1 MRLLLCLLLSGAL
14 ALAGN
19 LTDRFNLT
27 TKRVLKDG
35 PPVFDEKFVLAD
47 AAAKPG
53 RRFTEFSGDVSG
65 RYIGALAAA
74 SRQTGERYP
83 VLDRIVTGAVKL
95 QQPDGHFGAPMS
107 TGKVLDSDM
116 ATLWGNGRMLIGLL
130 EYYDLTHRPD
140 ALAAAR
146 KLGDFYVKAG
156 PRFNSEEVRTA
167 YNGEKF
173 AVGYICWT
181 NSLEGLVE
189 LYRLT
194 KAEPYLTLAR
204 EIAARTDRHPSQH
217 SHGFLTTVRGVV
229 ALYKV
234 TGEKRYLEQ
243 AETEWQGVLDSG
255 NVLVQGAV
263 PEMFAPQI
271 KRDEGC
277 SEADWLR
284 LSLELWDLTRRP
296 KYMQQAQITLFNEI
310 SMNQF
315 HTGDFGH
322 HTLSD
327 AGLVPPFAHAW
338 WCCTFHGLR
347 ALAAVFQ
354 SVFHDQSGAL
364 LYDLPVD
371 GRGTSAGLTIR
382 ADSSLERNASVQL
395 SVLKADGKAHDLR
408 VRVPEWATDVKL
420 SLAGQPLKA
429 TVQDGYLSASRVW
442 QTGDVVTATYALR
455 TRLVKRGND
464 GRQAA
469 VFHGPWLLAVDETAS
484 PAYFDEPSNENKVEL
499 RETNGQLHL
508 EPAALEPAAATG
520 APGRFAV
527 PVARFRLKY
536 LPGGYSMQPQ
546 TALLR
551 PIAEY
556 TSGPDANVL
565 DFWLPLVPTSEGL
578 DSNYRPK

>member
-1 MRLLLCLLLSGAL
+1 MRFLLCLLLSA
-14 ALAGN
+14 ASVLAGN

-27 TKRVLKDG
+27 AKRVLKDG
-35 PPVFDEKFVLAD
+35 PPVFNEKFVLAD
-47 AAAKPG
+47 ADARPG

-74 SRQTGERYP
+74 SRQSGERYT

-130 EYYDLTHRPD
+130 EYYGLTHRAD

-146 KLGDFYVKAG
+146 KLGDFYVNSA

-189 LYRLT
+189 LYRIT
-194 KAEPYLTLAR
+194 KAQQYMALAR

-229 ALYKV
+229 ALYRV

-243 AETEWQGVLDSG
+243 AEAEWQGVIDSG
-255 NVLVQGAV
+255 NLLVQGAV

-322 HTLSD
+322 HTLSSE
-327 AGLVPPFAHAW
+327 GLIAPYAHAW

-354 SVFHDQSGAL
+354 SVFHAQDGAL
-364 LYDLPVD
+364 FYDLPVD
-371 GRGTSAGLTIR
+371 GRGATDGLTVK
-382 ADSSLERNASVQL
+382 AESSLERNASVQL
-395 SVLKADGKAHDLR
+395 SVLKADGKAHDLQ
-408 VRVPEWATDVKL
+408 VRLPEWVSGVKL
-420 SLAGQPLKA
+420 SLAGQQLKA
-429 TVQDGYLSASRVW
+429 ERLDGYLSVSRVW
-442 QTGDVVTATYALR
+442 QVGDVVTATYEMQ
-455 TRLVKRGND
+455 TRLVKRGTE
-464 GRQAA
+464 GTQAA
-469 VFHGPWLLAVDETAS
+469 VFHGPWLLAVDESAS
-484 PAYFDEPSNENKVEL
+484 PAYFDEPSSENKVEL
-499 RETNGQLHL
+499 PEKNGRLHL
-508 EPAALEPAAATG
+508 EPAAAVDAS
-520 APGRFAV
+520 GRFDV
-527 PVARFRLKY
+527 PVAHFRLKY

-556 TSGPDANVL
+556 TSGPDSNVL
-565 DFWLPLVPTSEGL
+565 NFWLPLVPKAEGL
-578 DSNYRPK
+578 DSNYK

>member
-1 MRLLLCLLLSGAL
+1 MRFLLCLLLSA
-14 ALAGN
+14 ASVLAGN

-27 TKRVLKDG
+27 AKRVLKDG

-47 AAAKPG
+47 ANAQPG

-65 RYIGALAAA
+65 RYIGALSLA
-74 SRQTGERYP
+74 SRQTGEHYP
-83 VLDRIVTGAVKL
+83 ILDRIVAGAVKL
-95 QQPDGHFGAPMS
+95 QQPDGHFGAPLS
-107 TGKVLDSDM
+107 TGQVRDSDM

-130 EYYDLTHRPD
+130 EYYDLTHD
-140 ALAAAR
+140 AAALAAAR
-146 KLGDFYVKAG
+146 KLGDFYVSAG

-189 LYRLT
+189 LYRVT
-194 KAEPYLTLAR
+194 KAEPYLALAR

-217 SHGFLTTVRGVV
+217 SHGFLTTLRGVV
-229 ALYKV
+229 ALYRV

-284 LSLELWDLTRRP
+284 LSLELWDLTRQP
-296 KYMQQAQITLFNEI
+296 KYMQQAQITLFNEMA
-310 SMNQF
+310 MNQF

-322 HTLSD
+322 HALSSE
-327 AGLVPPFAHAW
+327 GLVAPFAHAW

-371 GRGTSAGLTIR
+371 GRGASAGLTVR
-382 ADSSLERNASVQL
+382 AESSLERNASVQL
-395 SVLKADGKAHDLR
+395 SVLKADGKTHDLR
-408 VRVPEWATDVKL
+408 VRVPEWASGVKL
-420 SLAGQPLKA
+420 SLAGQPLK
-429 TVQDGYLSASRVW
+429 TQLQDGYLSVSRVW
-442 QTGDVVTATYALR
+442 QAGDVVTAVYALQ
-455 TRLVKRGND
+455 TRLVRRGND

-469 VFHGPWLLAVDETAS
+469 VFHGPWLLAVDQSAS
-484 PAYFDEPSNENKVEL
+484 PAYFDEPSSENKVEL
-499 RETNGQLHL
+499 AEKNGALRL
-508 EPAALEPAAATG
+508 EPAPATG
-520 APGRFAV
+520 VSGRFAV
-527 PVARFRLKY
+527 PVAHFRLKY
-536 LPGGYSMQPQ
+536 LPGGYPLQPQ

-556 TSGPDANVL
+556 TAGPDANVL
-565 DFWLPLVPTSEGL
+565 NFWLPLVPTAEGL
-578 DSNYRPK
+578 DSNYK

>member
-1 MRLLLCLLLSGAL
+1 MRFLLCLLLSA
-14 ALAGN
+14 AAVSAGN

-27 TKRVLKDG
+27 LKRVTRDG
-35 PPVFDEKFVLAD
+35 PPVFDEAFILAD
-47 AAAKPG
+47 ASAQPG

-65 RYIGALAAA
+65 RYIGALSLAF
-74 SRQTGERYP
+74 RQNGAGSSL
-83 VLDRIVTGAVKL
+83 LDHVVSGAIKL
-95 QQPDGHFGAPMS
+95 QQPDGHFGAPLT
-107 TGKVLDSDM
+107 TGTVRDSDM

-130 EYYDLTHRPD
+130 EYYDLTHRAD
-140 ALAAAR
+140 ALASAR
-146 KLGDFYVKAG
+146 KLGDFLVRIG

-189 LYRLT
+189 LYRVT
-194 KAEPYLTLAR
+194 RAEPYLALAR
-204 EIAARTDRHPSQH
+204 DIAARTDRHPSQH

-243 AETEWQGVLDSG
+243 AEAAWQDVLDSG

-284 LSLELWDLTRRP
+284 LSLELWDLTLQP
-296 KYMQQAQITLFNEI
+296 KYMQQAQLTLFNEM

-322 HTLSD
+322 HSLSE
-327 AGLVPPFAHAW
+327 AGYVPPFAHAW

-347 ALAAVFQ
+347 ALAAVFR
-354 SVFHDQSGAL
+354 SVFHAQAGTLS
-364 LYDLPVD
+364 YDLPVD
-371 GRGTSAGLTIR
+371 GQGEAAGLTVR
-382 ADSSLERNASVQL
+382 ADSALERTASVQL
-395 SVLKADGKAHDLR
+395 TVAKADGKPHDLR
-408 VRVPEWATDVKL
+408 VRVPQWASGVQL
-420 SLAGQPLKA
+420 SLSGQPLQ
-429 TVQDGYLSASRVW
+429 TSSQDGYQTVARIWKAGEVLRV
-442 QTGDVVTATYALR
+442 TYALQ
-455 TRLVKRGND
+455 TRLVKRGGE

-469 VFHGPWLLAVDETAS
+469 VFHGPWLLAVDQATS
-484 PAYFDEPSNENKVEL
+484 PAYFDEPSNENKVSL
-499 RETNGQLHL
+499 PETNGKLAL
-508 EPAALEPAAATG
+508 KPAVASGTAA
-520 APGRFAV
+520 RFAV
-527 PVARFRLKY
+527 PVAHFQLSY
-536 LPGGYSMQPQ
+536 LPGGYSIQPQ

-556 TSGPDANVL
+556 TAGPDQNEL

-578 DSNYRPK
+578 DSNYKPK

>member
-1 MRLLLCLLLSGAL
+1 MRFLLCLLLAATSMP
-14 ALAGN
+14 AGN
-19 LTDRFNLT
+19 LRDRFDLT
-27 TKRVLKDG
+27 ARRVLKEG
-35 PPVFDEKFVLAD
+35 PPVFDENFILAD

-65 RYIGALAAA
+65 RYIGALSLA
-74 SRQTGERYP
+74 SRQSGERYP
-83 VLDRIVTGAVKL
+83 VLDRIVTGAIKL
-95 QQPDGHFGAPMS
+95 QQPDGHFGAPLT
-107 TGKVLDSDM
+107 TGTVRDSDM

-130 EYYDLTHRPD
+130 EYYDLTRRAD
-140 ALAAAR
+140 VLAAAR
-146 KLGDFYVKAG
+146 KLGDFLVDAG
-156 PRFNSEEVRTA
+156 PRFNSEEVRAA

-189 LYRLT
+189 LYRVT
-194 KAEPYLTLAR
+194 KADAYLALAR

-229 ALYKV
+229 ALYKL

-243 AETEWQGVLDSG
+243 AEAAWQGVLDSG

-284 LSLELWDLTRRP
+284 LSLELWDLTRQP
-296 KYMQQAQITLFNEI
+296 KYMQQAQATLFNEVA
-310 SMNQF
+310 MNQF

-322 HTLSD
+322 HTLSNE
-327 AGLVPPFAHAW
+327 GLVAPFAHAW

-354 SVFHDQSGAL
+354 SVFHSQSGAL
-364 LYDLPVD
+364 FYDLPVD
-371 GRGTSAGLTIR
+371 GQGTAAGLTIR
-382 ADSSLERNASVQL
+382 AESALERNATVEL
-395 SVLKADGKAHDLR
+395 TVAKADGQAHQLQ
-408 VRVPEWATDVKL
+408 VRLPEWAVGVTL
-420 SLAGQPLKA
+420 SLAGQPLN
-429 TVQDGYLSASRVW
+429 TSLQDGYLVASRVW
-442 QTGDVVTATYALR
+442 KAGDVLTATYALH
-455 TRLVKRGND
+455 TRLVKRSGE
-464 GRQAA
+464 GRQVA
-469 VFHGPWLLAVDETAS
+469 VFHGPWLLAVDQTAS

-499 RETNGQLHL
+499 PEKDGQVQLK
-508 EPAALEPAAATG
+508 PAPIAAAS
-520 APGRFAV
+520 ARFAV
-527 PVARFRLKY
+527 PVAHFRLNY
-536 LPGGYSMQPQ
+536 LPGGYSIQPQ

-556 TSGPDANVL
+556 TDGPDQNEL
-565 DFWLPLVPTSEGL
+565 DFWLPLVPQAEGL
-578 DSNYRPK
+578 DSNYKPK

>member
-1 MRLLLCLLLSGAL
+1 MRLLLCLLLAAASL
-14 ALAGN
+14 LAGN
-19 LTDRFNLT
+19 LTERFNLT
-27 TKRVLKDG
+27 AQRVLKDG
-35 PPVFDEKFVLAD
+35 PPVFDENFILAD
-47 AAAKPG
+47 ADAKPG

-65 RYIGALAAA
+65 RYIGALSLA

-83 VLDRIVTGAVKL
+83 ILDRIVTGAIRI
-95 QQPDGHFGAPMS
+95 QQLDGHFGAPLS
-107 TGKVLDSDM
+107 TGPVRDSDM

-130 EYYDLTHRPD
+130 EYYDLTHRAD

-146 KLGDFYVKAG
+146 RLGDFLVKAG

-189 LYRLT
+189 LYRVT
-194 KAEPYLTLAR
+194 KAEPYLALAR

-243 AETEWQGVLDSG
+243 AEAEWQGVLDSG

-284 LSLELWDLTRRP
+284 LSLELWDLTRQP

-322 HTLSD
+322 HTFSNE
-327 AGLVPPFAHAW
+327 GLIAPFAHAW

-371 GRGTSAGLTIR
+371 GRGTAAGLTVR
-382 ADSSLERNASVQL
+382 ADSSLERNATVQL
-395 SVLKADGKAHDLR
+395 SVLKADGRTHELR
-408 VRVPEWATDVKL
+408 VRVPEWASGVKL
-420 SLAGQPLKA
+420 SLAGQALKA
-429 TVQDGYLSASRVW
+429 ELQDGYLSASRVW
-442 QTGDVVTATYALR
+442 KFGDVLTATYALQ
-455 TRLVKRGND
+455 TRLVKRNGE
-464 GRQAA
+464 GHQVA
-469 VFHGPWLLAVDETAS
+469 VFHGPWLLAVDHTAS
-484 PAYFDEPSNENKVEL
+484 PAYFDEPSSENKVEL
-499 RETNGQLHL
+499 PEKNGQVQLK
-508 EPAALEPAAATG
+508 PAPATATS
-520 APGRFAV
+520 ARFAV
-527 PVARFRLKY
+527 PVAHFQINY
-536 LPGGYSMQPQ
+536 LPGGYSIQPQ

-556 TSGPDANVL
+556 TDGPDQNEL
-565 DFWLPLVPTSEGL
+565 DFWLPLVPQAEGL
-578 DSNYRPK
+578 DSNYRKN

>member
-1 MRLLLCLLLSGAL
+1 MRFLLCLLLSA
-14 ALAGN
+14 ASVLAGN
-19 LTDRFNLT
+19 LTGRFNLT
-27 TKRVLKDG
+27 VKRVLKDG
-35 PPVFDEKFVLAD
+35 PPVLDEKFVLAD
-47 AAAKPG
+47 ANAQPG

-65 RYIGALAAA
+65 RYIGALSVA

-83 VLDRIVTGAVKL
+83 ILGRIVAGAVKL
-95 QQPDGHFGAPMS
+95 QQPDGHFGAPLS
-107 TGKVLDSDM
+107 TGQVRDSDM

-130 EYYDLTHRPD
+130 EYYGLTRD
-140 ALAAAR
+140 AGALAAAR
-146 KLGDFYVKAG
+146 KLGDFYVSAG
-156 PRFNSEEVRTA
+156 PRFNSEDVRSA

-189 LYRLT
+189 LYRVT
-194 KAEPYLTLAR
+194 KAGPYLKLAR

-234 TGEKRYLEQ
+234 TGEQRYLEQ

-284 LSLELWDLTRRP
+284 LSLELWNLTRQP
-296 KYMQQAQITLFNEI
+296 KYLQQAQITLFNEF

-327 AGLVPPFAHAW
+327 QGLVAPFAHAW

-371 GRGTSAGLTIR
+371 GRGTVAGLTVR
-382 ADSSLERNASVQL
+382 ADSLLERNASVQIG
-395 SVLKADGKAHDLR
+395 VLKADGKTHDLR
-408 VRVPEWATDVKL
+408 VRVPEWASGVKL
-420 SLAGQPLKA
+420 SLGGQALRA
-429 TVQDGYLSASRVW
+429 QLQDGYLSVSRVW
-442 QTGDVVTATYALR
+442 KSGDVVTATYALE
-455 TRLVKRGND
+455 TRLVKRGNE

-469 VFHGPWLLAVDETAS
+469 VFHGPWLLAVDQTAS
-484 PAYFDEPSNENKVEL
+484 PAYFDEPAIENKVEL
-499 RETNGQLHL
+499 PQKNGQVQLK
-508 EPAALEPAAATG
+508 PATAT
-520 APGRFAV
+520 ATTGRFAV
-527 PVARFRLKY
+527 PVAHFRLNY
-536 LPGGYSMQPQ
+536 VPGGYALQPQ
-546 TALLR
+546 AALLR

-556 TSGPDANVL
+556 TDGPDQNEL
-565 DFWLPLVPTSEGL
+565 NFWLPLEPTSEGL
-578 DSNYRPK
+578 DSNYKPK